1 MINGEKKFHIRAV
14 YDDKTIRIY
23 QAYNNRIADEAI
35 KNGTFGSSFNRNRM
49 TWIKPSFLWMMY
61 RSGWATKENQ
71 ERILAIDIKRE
82 AFDFL
87 VENAV
92 SSMFDVDKYESID
105 EWKKQVKESSIR
117 VQWDPERDVYGNP
130 LDYRS
135 IQLGIRGDIVNKYL
149 DEWIEK
155 ITDIT
160 EYVNELKL
168 LLNDKKDISELLP
181 KECILQPQ
189 SVTKCKAKM

>member
-1 MINGEKKFHIRAV
+1 MNMIRAL
-14 YDDKTIRIY
+14 YNDKTIRIY
-23 QAYNNRIADEAI
+23 QAYNNKIADEAI
-35 KNGTFGSSFNRNRM
+35 KNGTFGPCFNRDRM

-92 SSMFDVDKYESID
+92 PSTFDASRDDSVDD
-105 EWKKQVKESSIR
+105 WKKQIKESFIR

-135 IQLGIRGDIVNKYL
+135 IQLGLRGDIVNKYI
-149 DEWIEK
+149 DEWIEE

-160 EYVNELKL
+160 AYVIELKL

-181 KECILQPQ
+181 KERNY
-189 SVTKCKAKM
+189 SVNMLEKR

>member
-1 MINGEKKFHIRAV
+1 MKSIRAI
-14 YDDKTIRIY
+14 YSPKTIRIY
-23 QAYNNRIADEAI
+23 QAYNNEIADEAI
-35 KNGTFGSSFNRNRM
+35 ERGTFGLSFSRDRM

-61 RSGWATKENQ
+61 RSGWAVKENQ

-87 VENAV
+87 VKNAV
-92 SSMFDVDKYESID
+92 PSKFDADKYDSID
-105 EWKKQVKESSIR
+105 EWKKQVKESFIR

-135 IQLGIRGDIVNKYL
+135 IQLGLRGDIVNKYV

-160 EYVNELKL
+160 EYVIELKQML
-168 LLNDKKDISELLP
+168 DDKKDISELLP
-181 KECILQPQ
+181 QERSYSID
-189 SVTKCKAKM
+189 

>member
-1 MINGEKKFHIRAV
+1 MIRAV
-14 YDDKTIRIY
+14 YDAKTIRIY
-23 QAYNNRIADEAI
+23 QAYNSKIADEAI
-35 KNGTFGSSFNRNRM
+35 KNGTFGLNFKRDRM

-71 ERILAIDIKRE
+71 EHILAIDIKRE

-92 SSMFDVDKYESID
+92 PSTFDADKYGNIE
-105 EWKKQVKESSIR
+105 EWKKAVKESSIR

-130 LDYRS
+130 LDFRS
-135 IQLGIRGDIVNKYL
+135 IQLGIKGDTVNKYV
-149 DEWIEK
+149 DEWIEE

-160 EYVNELKL
+160 EYVNELKW

-181 KECILQPQ
+181 KERSYAVNLI
-189 SVTKCKAKM
+189 

>member
-1 MINGEKKFHIRAV
+1 MKMINGEKKFHIRAV

-181 KECILQPQ
+181 KERSY
-189 SVTKCKAKM
+189 SVFFI

>member
-181 KECILQPQ
+181 KERSY
-189 SVTKCKAKM
+189 SVFFI